1 MRKKTE
7 NQTAVKKA
15 KPAVKQV
22 RPKKYEPAD
31 FIDEICTRLSSG
43 ETLRSICRSEG
54 FPSWD
59 VVYGWA
65 AGDDD
70 LAQRIARAR
79 EIGFDAIAMQ
89 ALEIADTPCEGQS
102 VTEDEKGVR
111 VTREDMLGHRRLQV
125 DTRLKLL
132 AKWCP
137 KRYGDKV
144 QVAGAEDL
152 PPLAVVDDTSTA
164 ARLSGLLA
172 LAAARAAKDGGG
184 A

>member
-7 NQTAVKKA
+7 AKPVAKKA
-15 KPAVKQV
+15 NPAEKQV
-22 RPKKYEPAD
+22 RRKKYEPAD

-54 FPSWD
+54 MPSWD

-79 EIGFDAIAMQ
+79 EAGFDAIAMQ
-89 ALEIADTPCEGQS
+89 ALEIADTPREGQS
-102 VTEDEKGVR
+102 VTEDDKGTR

-152 PPLAVVDDTSTA
+152 PPVAVDDTSTA

-172 LAAARAAKDGGG
+172 LAAARAAKDGEI